1 MACVAADLRAL
12 FEAFY
17 QIDTQGC
24 EGGRKT
30 AENAGRNG
38 DDIKAFRR
46 GSQTTTF
53 VTWGFRRSYNQA
65 AQVPSSNVTCTS
77 PRSPSINCRIV
88 LAFVSMTHS
97 ITILPAAFLT
107 AIEILSLCTSMPI
120 Y

>member
-38 DDIKAFRR
+38 DDKCKCDNDGVHRD
-46 GSQTTTF
+46 
-53 VTWGFRRSYNQA
+53 
-65 AQVPSSNVTCTS
+65 
-77 PRSPSINCRIV
+77 
-88 LAFVSMTHS
+88 
-97 ITILPAAFLT
+97 
-107 AIEILSLCTSMPI
+107 EIDARHGI
-120 Y
+120 RH